1 MHGIDTIVPHFFSLI
16 RGKRIVGTLKIVF
29 KVLYVP
35 RVAHPDYP
43 GCKCL
48 RTVSKDELSSRF
60 CETPSS
66 WGDHQNTP
74 CSGFAKVSRFLN
86 MVMTFIL
93 HPLSY
98 YNSITKPR
106 TRFLLSLLEDLSI
119 DSHFHFILSLID
131 VYWDMATRDKLIFL
145 SAIMQIL
152 RHFSISLPYSL
163 HFSMMCAIDATIV
176 QRSEAQLKPRQHWT
190 ETATPLTSTAPSTS
204 VPSSSAGGIT
214 LEAIMAQLVRMDA
227 RLDTLVISYVR

>member
-1 MHGIDTIVPHFFSLI
+1 MERYVVLSNFSDIDLPIVIHSRGWESLCDIPITCPSMIIQEVYSNMHGIDTIVPHFFSLI
-16 RGKRIVGTLKIVF
+16 RGKRIVVTLKIVF

-74 CSGFAKVSRFLN
+74 CSGFAKVPRFLN

-93 HPLSY
+93 HPLSH

-106 TRFLLSLLEDLSI
+106 ARFLLSLLEDLSI
-119 DSHFHFILSLID
+119 DSPFHFILSLID

-145 SAIMQIL
+145 SAITQIL
-152 RHFSISLPYSL
+152 RHFSISYPKSP
-163 HFSMMCAIDATIV
+163 HFSVMGAIDAVTV
-176 QRSEAQLKPRQHWT
+176 RRSAAQLRPRQPQT
-190 ETATPLTSTAPSTS
+190 
-204 VPSSSAGGIT
+204 
-214 LEAIMAQLVRMDA
+214 
-227 RLDTLVISYVR
+227 